1 MIGYQT
7 IGWCG
12 KFMNKIKGSFI
23 VKMIAWVVL
32 VVSTCMF
39 LFSVVGIFWMESNG
53 FFSEKYD
60 DIRKNMHEDVSGQYS
75 AIVMMNYQNGE
86 SDKTKEYFADKSFRY
101 GIIEDKNWDDKKLN
115 SAHIYLERNFTKT
128 VNADDLYKLQWT
140 LGDDT
145 YIELVD
151 NGLLGSYQYYMNRN
165 GKTYYADRICY
176 DTKGGVF
183 YYRADGRYY
192 PVDVVSIYVSA
203 TLPDGSTEDFVLDFT
218 YDTDSGKYISNA
230 KEMYEDVYYASNTIS
245 DYETAVIYEEIDT
258 SVEASALQA
267 ESETTYEAG
276 YSDDDGTQWLRIQ
289 YDDAAWSIL
298 NGNEKLT
305 FDQLDN
311 TGLSYDKWQS
321 VQFSDVRE
329 LQGSELALID
339 SGKISKSLFVK
350 DVETYLD
357 SNYTLH
363 VYEKE
368 TAYWVVSYVDEEVL
382 TQEKLAFEESIAGKD
397 FTGKLFTIL
406 TDREADKYVLYD
418 VLLEMTYAQKD
429 RIFTQMICM
438 FVLALGSFVFLMC
451 GAGHRRNREE
461 IVLTFAD
468 KVPLDIAFAGMAVVI
483 TCALGM
489 ISVFAGSLS
498 VVPAV
503 YLSVFAGI
511 IAFCVF
517 IGFLLSF
524 AVRIKNGKWWKNTI
538 LYRVFSLIRRLAG
551 SMLHHIGLWAKVILI
566 FGGWTLVELF
576 FMIGMDDYDAAIGL
590 FILGKMVEAAVL
602 LVVTMQLYQLQ
613 VGSRKLAQGDFS
625 QKINTGRMF
634 WEFKKHGENLN
645 SIGEGMT
652 RAVNEKMKSERFK
665 TELITNVSHDIKTP
679 LTSIINYVDLL
690 EKTEIQDETQREYL
704 DVLKRQSARLKKL
717 IEDLIEASKASTG
730 NLPVNEEDLEADVF
744 LTQIAGEFEE
754 KLAASGLELI
764 LNKPEGTVHV
774 SADGRHLWR
783 VVDNLMNN
791 ICKYALPNS
800 RVYVNLEETKDE
812 VTMTFRNISRYP
824 LNITSDELMERF
836 VRGDSS
842 RNTEGNGLGL
852 SIAGS
857 LMELMKGKLKLYVDG
872 DLFKVVL
879 EFPKIEE

>member
-1 MIGYQT
+1 
-7 IGWCG
+7 
-12 KFMNKIKGSFI
+12 MNKIKGSFI
-23 VKMIAWVVL
+23 AKIVAWVIL
-32 VVSTCMF
+32 VVSTCM
-39 LFSVVGIFWMESNG
+39 LILSVVGMFWMESNG

-60 DIRKNMHEDVSGQYS
+60 DIRKNMHEGVSEQYS
-75 AIVMMNYQNGE
+75 ALVISNYHNGK
-86 SDKTKEYFADKSFRY
+86 SDATKEFFADKSFRY
-101 GIIEDKNWDDKKLN
+101 EIIEDNNDRN
-115 SAHIYLERNFTKT
+115 IYKERNFTKD
-128 VNADDLYKLQWT
+128 VNENDLYYSQWS
-140 LGDDT
+140 LGEGT
-145 YIELVD
+145 YIELID
-151 NGLLGSYQYYMNRN
+151 NGLLGSYHYYMNSN

-176 DTKGGVF
+176 DTKGGIF
-183 YYRADGRYY
+183 YYRANGKYY
-192 PVDVVSIYVSA
+192 PADVVSIYVTT
-203 TLPDGSTEDFVLDFT
+203 TLSDGSTEAFVLDFT
-218 YDTDSGKYISNA
+218 YDMDSGKYISNA
-230 KEMYEDVYYASNTIS
+230 KEMYEDVYYNTSNVIS
-245 DYETAVIYEEIDT
+245 DYETIVTYEGIDI
-258 SVEASALQA
+258 SEEASSLQV
-267 ESETTYEAG
+267 ESETPYAIEN
-276 YSDDDGTQWLRIQ
+276 SDDDGTRWAELQ
-289 YDDAAWSIL
+289 YDDAAWNIL
-298 NGNEKLT
+298 NWNKELT
-305 FDQLDN
+305 FNQLDN

-321 VQFSDVRE
+321 VQFSNVRE
-329 LQGSELALID
+329 LQGSELTLID
-339 SGKISKSLFVK
+339 SGKISQSLFVK
-350 DVETYLD
+350 DAETYLD
-357 SNYTLH
+357 NNYTLH
-363 VYEKE
+363 VYGKS
-368 TAYWVVSYVDEEVL
+368 TTYWVASYVDEEVL
-382 TQEKLAFEESIAGKD
+382 AQEKLAFEESIAGKD

-429 RIFTQMICM
+429 RIFAQMICM

-461 IVLTFAD
+461 IVLTFVD
-468 KVPLDIAFAGMAVVI
+468 KVPLDIAFVVMAVII

-489 ISVFAGSLS
+489 MSVFARSLS
-498 VVPAV
+498 IVPAV

-517 IGFLLSF
+517 IVFMLSF
-524 AVRIKNGKWWKNTI
+524 SIRVKCGKWWKNTI
-538 LYRVFSLIRRLAG
+538 LHRICHLMKKIIEG
-551 SMLHHIGLWAKVILI
+551 IIHHIGLWAKAVII
-566 FGGWTLVELF
+566 FGCWTLIELF
-576 FMIGMDDYDAAIGL
+576 LMVGLQDYDSVMVIFL
-590 FILGKMVEAAVL
+590 LGKLVEAAVL
-602 LVVTMQLYQLQ
+602 LIVVMQLYKLQ
-613 VGSRKLAQGDFS
+613 VGSRQLAQGDFT
-625 QKINTGRMF
+625 QKIDTRKMF
-634 WEFKKHGENLN
+634 WEFKKHAENLN
-645 SIGEGMT
+645 SVGEGMT
-652 RAVNEKMKSERFK
+652 KAVNERMKSERFK

-690 EKTEIQDETQREYL
+690 EKTEIQDETQKEYL

-730 NLPVNEEDLEADVF
+730 NLPVNREDLEADVF

-754 KLAASGLELI
+754 KLATSGLELI

-800 RVYVNLEETKDE
+800 RVYVNLEETE
-812 VTMTFRNISRYP
+812 NEAIMTFRNISRYP

>member
-1 MIGYQT
+1 
-7 IGWCG
+7 
-12 KFMNKIKGSFI
+12 MNKIKGSFI
-23 VKMIAWVVL
+23 AKIVAWVIL
-32 VVSTCMF
+32 VVSTCM
-39 LFSVVGIFWMESNG
+39 LILSVVGMFWMEGHG

-60 DIRKNMHEDVSGQYS
+60 DIRKNMHEDVSEQYS
-75 AIVMMNYQNGE
+75 ALVMTNYQNGK
-86 SDKTKEYFADKSFRY
+86 SDATKEFFADKSFRY
-101 GIIEDKNWDDKKLN
+101 EIIEDNKEKN
-115 SAHIYLERNFTKT
+115 IYKERNFTKD
-128 VNADDLYKLQWT
+128 VNENDLYYSQWS
-140 LGDDT
+140 LGEGT

-151 NGLLGSYQYYMNRN
+151 NGLLGSYHYYMNGN
-165 GKTYYADRICY
+165 VQNTYYADRICY
-176 DTKGGVF
+176 DTKGGIF
-183 YYRADGRYY
+183 YYRANGKYY
-192 PVDVVSIYVSA
+192 PADVVSIYLTT
-203 TLPDGSTEDFVLDFT
+203 TLSDGSAEAFVLDFT
-218 YDTDSGKYISNA
+218 YDIDSGKYISNA
-230 KEMYEDVYYASNTIS
+230 KEMYEDVYYNTSNVIS
-245 DYETAVIYEEIDT
+245 DYETTVTYEGIDISEET
-258 SVEASALQA
+258 SSLQVA
-267 ESETTYEAG
+267 SETPYATEN
-276 YSDDDGTQWLRIQ
+276 SDDDGTRWAELQ
-289 YDDAAWSIL
+289 YDDAAWNIL
-298 NGNEKLT
+298 NWNKELT
-305 FDQLDN
+305 FNQLDN

-321 VQFSDVRE
+321 VQFSNVRE
-329 LQGSELALID
+329 LQGSDLTLID
-339 SGKISKSLFVK
+339 SGKISQNLFVK
-350 DVETYLD
+350 DAETYLD
-357 SNYTLH
+357 NNYTLH
-363 VYEKE
+363 VYGKR
-368 TAYWVVSYVDEEVL
+368 TTYWVASYVDEEVL
-382 TQEKLAFEESIAGKD
+382 AQEKLAFEESIAGKD
-397 FTGKLFTIL
+397 FTGQLFTIL

-429 RIFTQMICM
+429 RIFAQMICM

-451 GAGHRRNREE
+451 GAGHRRNQEE

-468 KVPLDIAFAGMAVVI
+468 KVPLDIAFVVMAVVI

-489 ISVFAGSLS
+489 MNVFARSLS
-498 VVPAV
+498 IVPAV

-517 IGFLLSF
+517 IVFMLSF
-524 AVRIKNGKWWKNTI
+524 SVRVKCGKWWKNTI
-538 LYRVFSLIRRLAG
+538 LYRICHLMKKIIEG
-551 SMLHHIGLWAKVILI
+551 IIHHIGLWAKAVII
-566 FGGWTLVELF
+566 FGGWTLIELF
-576 FMIGMDDYDAAIGL
+576 LMVGLQDYDSVMVIFL
-590 FILGKMVEAAVL
+590 LGKLVEAAVL
-602 LVVTMQLYQLQ
+602 LIVVMQLYKLQ
-613 VGSRKLAQGDFS
+613 VGSRQLAQGDFT
-625 QKINTGRMF
+625 QKIDTRKMF
-634 WEFKKHGENLN
+634 WEFKKHAENLN
-645 SIGEGMT
+645 SVGEGMT
-652 RAVNEKMKSERFK
+652 RAVNERMKSERFK

-690 EKTEIQDETQREYL
+690 EKTEIQDETQKEYL

-730 NLPVNEEDLEADVF
+730 NLPVNREDLEADVF

-754 KLAASGLELI
+754 KLATSGLELI

>member
-1 MIGYQT
+1 
-7 IGWCG
+7 
-12 KFMNKIKGSFI
+12 MNKIKGSFI
-23 VKMIAWVVL
+23 AKIVAWVIL
-32 VVSTCMF
+32 VVSTCM
-39 LFSVVGIFWMESNG
+39 LILSVVGMFWMESNG

-60 DIRKNMHEDVSGQYS
+60 DIRRNMHEDVSWQYS
-75 AIVMMNYQNGE
+75 AIVMKNYQNGE
-86 SDKTKEYFADKSFRY
+86 NDKTKEYFADKSFRY

-115 SAHIYLERNFTKT
+115 SAHMYLERNFTKT
-128 VNADDLYKLQWT
+128 VNADDLYKSQWT

-151 NGLLGSYQYYMNRN
+151 NGLLGSYQYYMNSN

-176 DTKGGVF
+176 DTKGGIF

-245 DYETAVIYEEIDT
+245 DYETAVIYEGIDT

-289 YDDAAWSIL
+289 YDDAAWGIL

-329 LQGSELALID
+329 LQGSELTLID

-382 TQEKLAFEESIAGKD
+382 TQEKLAFEESIAGKE

-438 FVLALGSFVFLMC
+438 FVLALGSFAFLMC

-489 ISVFAGSLS
+489 MSVFASSLS
-498 VVPAV
+498 IVPAV

-517 IGFLLSF
+517 IVFMLSF
-524 AVRIKNGKWWKNTI
+524 SVRVKYGKWWKNTI
-538 LYRVFSLIRRLAG
+538 LYRICHLMKKIIEG
-551 SMLHHIGLWAKVILI
+551 IMHHIGLWAKAVII
-566 FGGWTLVELF
+566 FGGWTLIELF
-576 FMIGMDDYDAAIGL
+576 LMVGLQDYGSVMAIFL
-590 FILGKMVEAAVL
+590 LGKLVEAAVL
-602 LVVTMQLYQLQ
+602 LIVVKQLYKLQ
-613 VGSRKLAQGDFS
+613 AGSRQLAQGDFT
-625 QKINTGRMF
+625 QKIDTHKMF
-634 WEFKKHGENLN
+634 WEFKKHAENLN
-645 SIGEGMT
+645 SVGEGMT
-652 RAVNEKMKSERFK
+652 KAVNERMKSERFK

-690 EKTEIQDETQREYL
+690 EKTEIQDETQKEYL

-730 NLPVNEEDLEADVF
+730 NLPVDREDLEADVF

>member
-1 MIGYQT
+1 
-7 IGWCG
+7 
-12 KFMNKIKGSFI
+12 MNKIKGSFI
-23 VKMIAWVVL
+23 AKIVAWVIL
-32 VVSTCMF
+32 AVSTCM
-39 LFSVVGIFWMESNG
+39 LILSVVGMFWMEGNG

-60 DIRKNMHEDVSGQYS
+60 DIRKDMHEDVSEQYS
-75 AIVMMNYQNGE
+75 ALVMSNYQNGK
-86 SDKTKEYFADKSFRY
+86 SDATKEFFEDKSFRY
-101 GIIEDKNWDDKKLN
+101 EIIEDNNDRN
-115 SAHIYLERNFTKT
+115 IYKERNFTKD
-128 VNADDLYKLQWT
+128 VNENDLYYSQWS
-140 LGDDT
+140 LGEGT
-145 YIELVD
+145 YIELID
-151 NGLLGSYQYYMNRN
+151 NGLLGSYHYYMNSN

-176 DTKGGVF
+176 DTKGGIF
-183 YYRADGRYY
+183 YYRANGKYY
-192 PVDVVSIYVSA
+192 PADIVSIYVTT
-203 TLPDGSTEDFVLDFT
+203 TLSDGSTEAFVLDFT
-218 YDTDSGKYISNA
+218 YDMDSGKYISNA
-230 KEMYEDVYYASNTIS
+230 KEMYEDVYYNTSNVIS
-245 DYETAVIYEEIDT
+245 DYETIVTYEGIDI
-258 SVEASALQA
+258 SEEASSLQV
-267 ESETTYEAG
+267 ESETPYATEN
-276 YSDDDGTQWLRIQ
+276 SDDDGTRWAELQ
-289 YDDAAWSIL
+289 YDDAAWNIL
-298 NGNEKLT
+298 NWNKELT
-305 FDQLDN
+305 FNQLDN

-321 VQFSDVRE
+321 VQFSNVRE
-329 LQGSELALID
+329 LQGSDLTLID
-339 SGKISKSLFVK
+339 SGKISSSLFVK
-350 DVETYLD
+350 DAETYLD
-357 SNYTLH
+357 NNYTLH
-363 VYEKE
+363 VYGKR
-368 TAYWVVSYVDEEVL
+368 TTYWVASYVDEEVL
-382 TQEKLAFEESIAGKD
+382 AQEKLAFEESIVGKD

-461 IVLTFAD
+461 IVLTFVD
-468 KVPLDIAFAGMAVVI
+468 KVPLDIAFVVMAVII

-489 ISVFAGSLS
+489 MSVFARSLS

-517 IGFLLSF
+517 IVFMLSF
-524 AVRIKNGKWWKNTI
+524 SVRVKYGKWWKNTI
-538 LYRVFSLIRRLAG
+538 LYRICHLMKKIIEGIIR
-551 SMLHHIGLWAKVILI
+551 HIGLWAKTVII
-566 FGGWTLVELF
+566 FGGWTLIELF
-576 FMIGMDDYDAAIGL
+576 LMVGLQDYDSVMVIFL
-590 FILGKMVEAAVL
+590 LGKLVEAAVL
-602 LVVTMQLYQLQ
+602 LIVVMQLYKLQ
-613 VGSRKLAQGDFS
+613 VGSRQLAQGDFT
-625 QKINTGRMF
+625 QKIDTRKML
-634 WEFKKHGENLN
+634 WEFKKHAENLN
-645 SIGEGMT
+645 SVGEGMT
-652 RAVNEKMKSERFK
+652 KAVNERMKSERFK

-690 EKTEIQDETQREYL
+690 EKTEIQDETQKEYL

-730 NLPVNEEDLEADVF
+730 NLPVNREDLEADVF

-800 RVYVNLEETKDE
+800 RVYVNLEETENE
-812 VTMTFRNISRYP
+812 VIMTFRNISRYP

-852 SIAGS
+852 SIASS
-857 LMELMKGKLKLYVDG
+857 LMELMKGQLELYVDG
-872 DLFKVVL
+872 DLFKAVL
-879 EFPKIEE
+879 RFPKTEA

>member
-1 MIGYQT
+1 
-7 IGWCG
+7 
-12 KFMNKIKGSFI
+12 MNKIKGSFI

-75 AIVMMNYQNGE
+75 SIVMMNYQNGE

-128 VNADDLYKLQWT
+128 VNADDLYKSQWT

-429 RIFTQMICM
+429 GIFTQMICM

-451 GAGHRRNREE
+451 GAGHRRNREG

-489 ISVFAGSLS
+489 MSVFARSLS

-652 RAVNEKMKSERFK
+652 KAVNEKMKSERFK

-679 LTSIINYVDLL
+679 LTSIINYVDLMKK
-690 EKTEIQDETQREYL
+690 EKVDNETVQEYIAVL
-704 DVLKRQSARLKKL
+704 DRQSARLKKL
-717 IEDLIEASKASTG
+717 IEDLMEASKASTG
-730 NLPVNEEDLEADVF
+730 NIKVELEAMDATVM
-744 LTQIAGEFEE
+744 LTQVVGEFEE
-754 KLAASGLELI
+754 RAKKNQLDIVVDS
-764 LNKPEGTVHV
+764 PEPPVKIM
-774 SADGRHLWR
+774 ADGRHLWR
-783 VVDNLMNN
+783 VIDNLMSN
-791 ICKYALPNS
+791 ICKYAMPGT
-800 RVYVNLEETKDE
+800 RVYISLEKFNGM
-812 VTMTFRNISRYP
+812 VIMTFRNISRSQ
-824 LNITSDELMERF
+824 LNISSEELMERF

-842 RNTEGNGLGL
+842 RNTEGSGLGL
-852 SIAGS
+852 SIVQS
-857 LMELMKGKLKLYVDG
+857 LTGLMNGNFAIQIDG
-872 DLFKVVL
+872 DLFKAIL
-879 EFPKIEE
+879 SFEEVF

>member
-1 MIGYQT
+1 M
-7 IGWCG
+7 
-12 KFMNKIKGSFI
+12 
-23 VKMIAWVVL
+23 
-32 VVSTCMF
+32 
-39 LFSVVGIFWMESNG
+39 
-53 FFSEKYD
+53 
-60 DIRKNMHEDVSGQYS
+60 
-75 AIVMMNYQNGE
+75 
-86 SDKTKEYFADKSFRY
+86 
-101 GIIEDKNWDDKKLN
+101 
-115 SAHIYLERNFTKT
+115 
-128 VNADDLYKLQWT
+128 
-140 LGDDT
+140 
-145 YIELVD
+145 
-151 NGLLGSYQYYMNRN
+151 
-165 GKTYYADRICY
+165 
-176 DTKGGVF
+176 
-183 YYRADGRYY
+183 
-192 PVDVVSIYVSA
+192 
-203 TLPDGSTEDFVLDFT
+203 
-218 YDTDSGKYISNA
+218 
-230 KEMYEDVYYASNTIS
+230 
-245 DYETAVIYEEIDT
+245 
-258 SVEASALQA
+258 
-267 ESETTYEAG
+267 
-276 YSDDDGTQWLRIQ
+276 
-289 YDDAAWSIL
+289 
-298 NGNEKLT
+298 
-305 FDQLDN
+305 
-311 TGLSYDKWQS
+311 
-321 VQFSDVRE
+321 
-329 LQGSELALID
+329 
-339 SGKISKSLFVK
+339 
-350 DVETYLD
+350 
-357 SNYTLH
+357 
-363 VYEKE
+363 
-368 TAYWVVSYVDEEVL
+368 
-382 TQEKLAFEESIAGKD
+382 
-397 FTGKLFTIL
+397 
-406 TDREADKYVLYD
+406 
-418 VLLEMTYAQKD
+418 
-429 RIFTQMICM
+429 
-438 FVLALGSFVFLMC
+438 
-451 GAGHRRNREE
+451 
-461 IVLTFAD
+461 
-468 KVPLDIAFAGMAVVI
+468 I

-489 ISVFAGSLS
+489 MSVFARSLS

-652 RAVNEKMKSERFK
+652 KAVNEKMKSERFK

-679 LTSIINYVDLL
+679 LTSIINYVALL

-852 SIAGS
+852 SIASS

>member
-1 MIGYQT
+1 M
-7 IGWCG
+7 
-12 KFMNKIKGSFI
+12 
-23 VKMIAWVVL
+23 
-32 VVSTCMF
+32 
-39 LFSVVGIFWMESNG
+39 
-53 FFSEKYD
+53 
-60 DIRKNMHEDVSGQYS
+60 
-75 AIVMMNYQNGE
+75 
-86 SDKTKEYFADKSFRY
+86 
-101 GIIEDKNWDDKKLN
+101 
-115 SAHIYLERNFTKT
+115 
-128 VNADDLYKLQWT
+128 
-140 LGDDT
+140 
-145 YIELVD
+145 
-151 NGLLGSYQYYMNRN
+151 
-165 GKTYYADRICY
+165 
-176 DTKGGVF
+176 
-183 YYRADGRYY
+183 
-192 PVDVVSIYVSA
+192 
-203 TLPDGSTEDFVLDFT
+203 
-218 YDTDSGKYISNA
+218 
-230 KEMYEDVYYASNTIS
+230 
-245 DYETAVIYEEIDT
+245 
-258 SVEASALQA
+258 EASALQA

-451 GAGHRRNREE
+451 GAGHRRNREG

-489 ISVFAGSLS
+489 MSVFARSLS

-652 RAVNEKMKSERFK
+652 KAVNEKMKSERFK

-679 LTSIINYVDLL
+679 LTSIINYVALL

-800 RVYVNLEETKDE
+800 RVYVNLEETKNE

-852 SIAGS
+852 SIASS

-879 EFPKIEE
+879 EFPKIDE

>member
-1 MIGYQT
+1 
-7 IGWCG
+7 
-12 KFMNKIKGSFI
+12 MNKIKGSFI

-75 AIVMMNYQNGE
+75 SIVMMNYQNGE

-128 VNADDLYKLQWT
+128 VNADDLYKSQWT

-429 RIFTQMICM
+429 GIFTQMICM

-451 GAGHRRNREE
+451 GAGHRRNREG

-489 ISVFAGSLS
+489 MSVFARSLS

-517 IGFLLSF
+517 IGFFHHFPLLSF

-652 RAVNEKMKSERFK
+652 KAVNEKMKSERFK

-679 LTSIINYVDLL
+679 LTSIINYVALL

-800 RVYVNLEETKDE
+800 RVYVNLEETKNE

-852 SIAGS
+852 SIASS

>member
-1 MIGYQT
+1 MPIY
-7 IGWCG
+7 IW
-12 KFMNKIKGSFI
+12 
-23 VKMIAWVVL
+23 
-32 VVSTCMF
+32 
-39 LFSVVGIFWMESNG
+39 
-53 FFSEKYD
+53 
-60 DIRKNMHEDVSGQYS
+60 S
-75 AIVMMNYQNGE
+75 AILQ
-86 SDKTKEYFADKSFRY
+86 
-101 GIIEDKNWDDKKLN
+101 
-115 SAHIYLERNFTKT
+115 KT
-128 VNADDLYKLQWT
+128 VNADDLYKSQWT

-429 RIFTQMICM
+429 GIFTQMICM

-451 GAGHRRNREE
+451 GAGHRRNREG

-489 ISVFAGSLS
+489 MSVFARSLS

-602 LVVTMQLYQLQ
+602 L
-613 VGSRKLAQGDFS
+613 K
-625 QKINTGRMF
+625 
-634 WEFKKHGENLN
+634 
-645 SIGEGMT
+645 
-652 RAVNEKMKSERFK
+652 
-665 TELITNVSHDIKTP
+665 
-679 LTSIINYVDLL
+679 
-690 EKTEIQDETQREYL
+690 
-704 DVLKRQSARLKKL
+704 
-717 IEDLIEASKASTG
+717 
-730 NLPVNEEDLEADVF
+730 
-744 LTQIAGEFEE
+744 
-754 KLAASGLELI
+754 
-764 LNKPEGTVHV
+764 
-774 SADGRHLWR
+774 
-783 VVDNLMNN
+783 
-791 ICKYALPNS
+791 
-800 RVYVNLEETKDE
+800 
-812 VTMTFRNISRYP
+812 
-824 LNITSDELMERF
+824 
-836 VRGDSS
+836 
-842 RNTEGNGLGL
+842 
-852 SIAGS
+852 
-857 LMELMKGKLKLYVDG
+857 
-872 DLFKVVL
+872 
-879 EFPKIEE
+879 

>member
-1 MIGYQT
+1 
-7 IGWCG
+7 
-12 KFMNKIKGSFI
+12 MNKIKGSFI

-75 AIVMMNYQNGE
+75 SIVMMNYQNGE

-128 VNADDLYKLQWT
+128 VNADELYKSQWN

-151 NGLLGSYQYYMNRN
+151 NGLLGSYQYYMNSN

-176 DTKGGVF
+176 DTKGGIF

-192 PVDVVSIYVSA
+192 PVDVVSIYVAA

-245 DYETAVIYEEIDT
+245 DHETAVIYEEIDT

-267 ESETTYEAG
+267 EAETTYEAG

-305 FDQLDN
+305 FDQLNN

-339 SGKISKSLFVK
+339 SGKISQSLFVK

-363 VYEKE
+363 VYEKG
-368 TAYWVVSYVDEEVL
+368 TTYWVASYVDEEVL

-397 FTGKLFTIL
+397 FAGKMFTIL

-468 KVPLDIAFAGMAVVI
+468 KVPLDIVFAGMAVVI

-489 ISVFAGSLS
+489 MSVFARSLS

-511 IAFCVF
+511 ITFCVF

-566 FGGWTLVELF
+566 FGGWTLIELF
-576 FMIGMDDYDAAIGL
+576 FMIGFDDYDAAIGL

-679 LTSIINYVDLL
+679 LTSIINYVALL

>member
-1 MIGYQT
+1 
-7 IGWCG
+7 
-12 KFMNKIKGSFI
+12 MNKIKGSFI
-23 VKMIAWVVL
+23 AKMVAWVIL
-32 VVSTCMF
+32 VVSTCM
-39 LFSVVGIFWMESNG
+39 LILSVVGMFWMEGNG

-60 DIRKNMHEDVSGQYS
+60 DIRKNMHEDVSEQYS
-75 AIVMMNYQNGE
+75 ALVMSNYQNGK
-86 SDKTKEYFADKSFRY
+86 SDATKEFFADKSFRY
-101 GIIEDKNWDDKKLN
+101 EIIEDNKEKN
-115 SAHIYLERNFTKT
+115 IYKERNFTKD
-128 VNADDLYKLQWT
+128 VNENDLYYSQWP
-140 LGDDT
+140 LGEGT

-151 NGLLGSYQYYMNRN
+151 NGLLGSYQYYMNSN
-165 GKTYYADRICY
+165 VQNTYYADRICY
-176 DTKGGVF
+176 DTGGGIF
-183 YYRADGRYY
+183 YYRADGKYY
-192 PVDVVSIYVSA
+192 PADVVSIYVTT
-203 TLPDGSTEDFVLDFT
+203 TLSDGSTKDFALDFT
-218 YDTDSGKYISNA
+218 YDMDSGKYISNA
-230 KEMYEDVYYASNTIS
+230 KEMYEDIYYNTSNATL
-245 DYETAVIYEEIDT
+245 DYEITVTYEESDT
-258 SVEASALQA
+258 SEEASSLQVA
-267 ESETTYEAG
+267 SETPYATEN
-276 YSDDDGTQWLRIQ
+276 SDDDGTRWAELQ
-289 YDDAAWSIL
+289 YDDAAWNIL
-298 NGNEKLT
+298 NWNKELT

-329 LQGSELALID
+329 LQGSELTLID
-339 SGKISKSLFVK
+339 SGKISQSLFVK
-350 DVETYLD
+350 DAETYLD
-357 SNYTLH
+357 NNYTLH
-363 VYEKE
+363 VYGKR
-368 TAYWVVSYVDEEVL
+368 TTYWVASYVDEEVL
-382 TQEKLAFEESIAGKD
+382 AQEKLAFEESIAGKD
-397 FTGKLFTIL
+397 FTGRLFTIL

-429 RIFTQMICM
+429 RIFAQMICM

-489 ISVFAGSLS
+489 MSVFARSLS
-498 VVPAV
+498 IVPAV

-517 IGFLLSF
+517 IVFMLSF
-524 AVRIKNGKWWKNTI
+524 SVRVKCGKWWKNTI
-538 LYRVFSLIRRLAG
+538 LYRICHLMKKIIEG
-551 SMLHHIGLWAKVILI
+551 IMHYIGLWAKAVII
-566 FGGWTLVELF
+566 FGGWTLIELF
-576 FMIGMDDYDAAIGL
+576 LMVRLQDYDSVMVIFL
-590 FILGKMVEAAVL
+590 LGKLVEAAVL
-602 LVVTMQLYQLQ
+602 FIVVKQLYKLQ
-613 VGSRKLAQGDFS
+613 VGSRQLAQGDFT
-625 QKINTGRMF
+625 QKIDTRKMF
-634 WEFKKHGENLN
+634 WEFKKHAENLN
-645 SIGEGMT
+645 SVGEGMT
-652 RAVNEKMKSERFK
+652 KAVNERMKSERFK

-690 EKTEIQDETQREYL
+690 EKTEIQDETQKEYL

-730 NLPVNEEDLEADVF
+730 NLPVNKEDLEADVF

-754 KLAASGLELI
+754 KLAARGLELI

-774 SADGRHLWR
+774 DADGRHLWR

-812 VTMTFRNISRYP
+812 VTMTFRNISQYP
-824 LNITSDELMERF
+824 LNISSDELMERF
-836 VRGDSS
+836 ARGDSS

-857 LMELMKGKLKLYVDG
+857 LMELMKGKLELYVDG

-879 EFPKIEE
+879 KFPRTEA

>member
-1 MIGYQT
+1 
-7 IGWCG
+7 
-12 KFMNKIKGSFI
+12 MNRIKGSFI
-23 VKMIAWVVL
+23 AKIVAWVIL
-32 VVSTCMF
+32 VVSTCM
-39 LFSVVGIFWMESNG
+39 LILSVVGMFWMEGNG

-60 DIRKNMHEDVSGQYS
+60 DIRKNMHEDVSEQYS
-75 AIVMMNYQNGE
+75 ALVITNYQNGK
-86 SDKTKEYFADKSFRY
+86 SNATKEFFADKSFRY
-101 GIIEDKNWDDKKLN
+101 EIIEDNKEKN
-115 SAHIYLERNFTKT
+115 IYKERNFTKD
-128 VNADDLYKLQWT
+128 VNENDLYYSQWS
-140 LGDDT
+140 LGEGT

-151 NGLLGSYQYYMNRN
+151 NGLLGSYHYYMNGN
-165 GKTYYADRICY
+165 AQNTYYADRICY
-176 DTKGGVF
+176 DTKGGIF
-183 YYRADGRYY
+183 YYRADGKYY
-192 PVDVVSIYVSA
+192 PADVVSIYVTT
-203 TLPDGSTEDFVLDFT
+203 TLADGSTEAFVLDFT
-218 YDTDSGKYISNA
+218 YDMDSGKYISNA
-230 KEMYEDVYYASNTIS
+230 KDMYEDVYYNTSNAIS
-245 DYETAVIYEEIDT
+245 DYETAVTYEEGDT
-258 SVEASALQA
+258 SEEASTLQV
-267 ESETTYEAG
+267 ESETPYATEN
-276 YSDDDGTQWLRIQ
+276 SDDDGTRWAELQ
-289 YDDAAWSIL
+289 YDDAAWNIL
-298 NGNEKLT
+298 NWNKELT
-305 FDQLDN
+305 FNQLDN

-329 LQGSELALID
+329 LQGSDLTLID
-339 SGKISKSLFVK
+339 SGKISPSLFMK
-350 DVETYLD
+350 DAETYLD
-357 SNYTLH
+357 NNYTLH
-363 VYEKE
+363 VYGKR
-368 TAYWVVSYVDEEVL
+368 TTYWVASYVDEEVL
-382 TQEKLAFEESIAGKD
+382 AQEKLAFEESIAGRD
-397 FTGKLFTIL
+397 FTDKLFTIL
-406 TDREADKYVLYD
+406 TDKEADKYVLYD
-418 VLLEMTYAQKD
+418 VLLEMTYAEKD
-429 RIFTQMICM
+429 RIFTEMICM

-468 KVPLDIAFAGMAVVI
+468 KVPLDIAFVVMAVVI

-489 ISVFAGSLS
+489 ISVFARSLS

-517 IGFLLSF
+517 IVFMLSF
-524 AVRIKNGKWWKNTI
+524 SVRVKYGKWWKNTI
-538 LYRVFSLIRRLAG
+538 LYRICHFMKKIIEG
-551 SMLHHIGLWAKVILI
+551 IIHHIGLWAKAVII
-566 FGGWTLVELF
+566 FGGWTLIELF
-576 FMIGMDDYDAAIGL
+576 LMVGLRDYDSVIVIFL
-590 FILGKMVEAAVL
+590 LGKLVEAAVL
-602 LVVTMQLYQLQ
+602 LIVVMQLYKLQ
-613 VGSRKLAQGDFS
+613 VGSRQLAQGDFT
-625 QKINTGRMF
+625 QKIDTRKMF
-634 WEFKKHGENLN
+634 WEFKKHAENLN
-645 SIGEGMT
+645 SVGEGMT
-652 RAVNEKMKSERFK
+652 KAVNERMKSERFK

-690 EKTEIQDETQREYL
+690 EKTEIQDETQKEYL

-730 NLPVNEEDLEADVF
+730 NLPVNREDLEADVF

-754 KLAASGLELI
+754 KLAAGGLELI

-812 VTMTFRNISRYP
+812 VTMTFRNISRYS

-857 LMELMKGKLKLYVDG
+857 LMELMKGKLELYVDG

-879 EFPKIEE
+879 RFPRTEA